1 MPFLSTRRRI
11 SMGGVATCLHK
22 SSPLTTVIC
31 SKTSQVSVP
40 PLAAVSFSNEMRG
53 LNSFTDR

>member
-1 MPFLSTRRRI
+1 MPFFLTMRRRI

-31 SKTSQVSVP
+31 RKTSQVSAP
-40 PLAAVSFSNEMRG
+40 PWQQCLSAMRCVA
-53 LNSFTDR
+53 